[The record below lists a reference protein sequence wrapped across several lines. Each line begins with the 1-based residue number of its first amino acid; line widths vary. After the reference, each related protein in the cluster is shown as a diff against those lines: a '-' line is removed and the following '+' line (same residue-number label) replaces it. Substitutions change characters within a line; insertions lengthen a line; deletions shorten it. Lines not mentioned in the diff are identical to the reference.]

1 MNFSSYVLFLRVN
14 FFGWV
19 VGCCR
24 RLWWWFWCSSLSY
37 YYKYRSV
44 MKPVNKKSYI
54 NISHLSK
61 EIFIQFRTIRQKG
74 NNHQR
79 EEVMLSVAGH
89 LVRGVI
95 MMPAMDGRRRTIRIR
110 WIWLW
115 IEKWVWNWIKK
126 MIFNSKGSFFLLA
139 KRRLQSCRYSR
150 NPKKSL

>member
-1 MNFSSYVLFLRVN
+1 
-14 FFGWV
+14 
-19 VGCCR
+19 
-24 RLWWWFWCSSLSY
+24 
-37 YYKYRSV
+37 

-95 MMPAMDGRRRTIRIR
+95 MMPAMDGRRRIARIR
-110 WIWLW
+110 
-115 IEKWVWNWIKK
+115 
-126 MIFNSKGSFFLLA
+126 
-139 KRRLQSCRYSR
+139 
-150 NPKKSL
+150 